1 MAGPGAEGGEG
12 ASREALPHAGGPRW
26 AGGIG
31 QGPPGPPVTFFSSR
45 STGAAIFHP
54 PGACA
59 GEEGGRE
66 EMDGEEEGRGE
77 GWRRA
82 GKDKAGEGSGAVFR
96 VSNRASDQLGWCRAA
111 ARLRGSAGKA

>member
-66 EMDGEEEGRGE
+66 EMDGEEGGREGDGRGRGGERRGMEESREREGR
-77 GWRRA
+77 
-82 GKDKAGEGSGAVFR
+82 
-96 VSNRASDQLGWCRAA
+96 
-111 ARLRGSAGKA
+111 RGIGRCV